1 MNLFTPWNERVLALS
16 VIYRHFVR
24 AVTSIPPPNFVIC
37 LPVDE
42 PHFNTRRDDTKMH
55 DADKDDDDDSDD
67 NQTLQLTLQKRTA
80 INRSY
85 KDFWH

>member
-1 MNLFTPWNERVLALS
+1 M
-16 VIYRHFVR
+16 
-24 AVTSIPPPNFVIC
+24 
-37 LPVDE
+37 DE